1 MRLDRRHLAALAVA
15 ILASACSSDSSTSPA
30 TVQTTSLSQLL
41 GEFAAPG
48 LAAIS
53 NVAGVPGVSTAGLAA
68 ATCSYASTS
77 QSFVCP
83 TVSASGLT
91 LSQSYVLLSA
101 AGAPM
106 AAYDASTVAAIRT
119 TSSATGTIS
128 DPSGPLTVDTRQ
140 TMTLSG
146 LLTGTH
152 TLNGTGTTHLV
163 RSGSTAAG
171 TIDVTN
177 TFTNVVL
184 PAQGGG
190 SAYPASGT
198 VTSTVSSA
206 IGGTATSSTITMTFN
221 GTSKIPV
228 TVGGL
233 GATVRCTID
242 IASST
247 SSCS

>member
-1 MRLDRRHLAALAVA
+1 MRLYCRHLAALAVA
-15 ILASACSSDSSTSPA
+15 SFASACASDSSTAPG
-30 TVQTTSLSQLL
+30 TLQTASLSQLL

-48 LAAIS
+48 LAAVS
-53 NVAGVPGVSTAGLAA
+53 SVAGVPGVSTAGLAA
-68 ATCSYASTS
+68 STCAFASAS

-83 TVSASGLT
+83 TVTASGLT

-101 AGAPM
+101 AGAPLS
-106 AAYDASTVAAIRT
+106 AFDASAVAAIRT
-119 TSSATGTIS
+119 TGSATGTIS
-128 DPSGPLTVDTRQ
+128 DPSGPMTLDMRQ

-163 RSGSTAAG
+163 RSGSTTAG

-184 PAQGGG
+184 PANG
-190 SAYPASGT
+190 STNSYPISGT
-198 VTSTVSSA
+198 VASTVASTIA
-206 IGGTATSSTITMTFN
+206 GTTGSSTVTMTFN

-228 TVGGL
+228 TVSGL
-233 GATVRCTID
+233 GATLRCTFD
-242 IASST
+242 LASST
-247 SSCS
+247 PTCS